1 MYNSFNKISFLLLFV
16 SITLIILISGCNN
29 KPKPIMINPD
39 LLKYD
44 WEAEKD
50 RNNIINSLNIE
61 DDSLLYQTLTFASG
75 GYDLIAPYKIYYD
88 TLFITS
94 DRNLDHHKIGLT
106 TFKYKIIKVDSLKLI
121 LKEIFPN
128 SERDTVVF
136 NKQIRIKKND
146 LKIERIDFFS
156 GFSLGIRPPI
166 QSLSIGADSVMYHYG
181 YCNTKHN
188 GLSKHKLSP
197 VEFARIQNRLNYI
210 DRNNFVLG
218 TDIRYESHLRLYI
231 KTSNDSIET
240 RGSFSYIYDELDSF
254 IIYLTYKE
262 RYMNLIPI
270 NDEEFSFRYDRF
282 GGLN

>member
-1 MYNSFNKISFLLLFV
+1 
-16 SITLIILISGCNN
+16 
-29 KPKPIMINPD
+29 MINPD